1 MADVS
6 DDRWT
11 CPDCERTT
19 VVRGSDP
26 DIRAALD
33 AVRER
38 HRTGHPNPT
47 RHRTRR

>member
-11 CPDCERTT
+11 CPACGRTT
-19 VVRGSDP
+19 TVCGSQL
-26 DIRAALD
+26 DIDAALA

-38 HRTGHPNPT
+38 HRQGHPNSSK
-47 RHRTRR
+47 RRRR